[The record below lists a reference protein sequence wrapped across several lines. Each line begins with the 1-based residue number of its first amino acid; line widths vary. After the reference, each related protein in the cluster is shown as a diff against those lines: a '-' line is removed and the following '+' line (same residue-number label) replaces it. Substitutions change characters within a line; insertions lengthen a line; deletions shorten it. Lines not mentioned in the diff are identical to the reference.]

1 LKKLPITV
9 KKFSAHQS
17 YHESALPA
25 MVAVVV
31 RVECL
36 LLADLYGFEQHIVP
50 AQQTCESDDDLMM
63 HTTPKSRKQE
73 TAQLIVK

>member
-1 LKKLPITV
+1 
-9 KKFSAHQS
+9 
-17 YHESALPA
+17 